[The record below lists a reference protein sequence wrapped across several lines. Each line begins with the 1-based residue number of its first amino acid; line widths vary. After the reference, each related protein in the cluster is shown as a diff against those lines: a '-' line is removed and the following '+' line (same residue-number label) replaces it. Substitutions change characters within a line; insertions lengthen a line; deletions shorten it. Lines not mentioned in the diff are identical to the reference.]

1 MKICILSN
9 AVSVHTQRWAGA
21 FAERGHDVHLLSI
34 SHSNIPGVE
43 VHTVNIGP
51 ENSKSA
57 VLKFLS
63 YLYLLL
69 TARRRI
75 LQIKPD
81 IVNAHYATTH
91 GVIAAF
97 AGYHPLAISVWGAD
111 VIWDYGPRS
120 RSLLYILARYA
131 LKRADLICSTS
142 KFMADRTVEILKP
155 RRPIEH
161 VPFGVDCQ
169 LFSPLDAAEPHQ
181 YPDQFRIG
189 FVKTLS
195 QMYGPAFLIESLPI
209 ISQQVPNAHLI
220 MAGGGEIRDS
230 LRRLAERLGVDD
242 RVEFTGYVP
251 KEKVPAL
258 MRTFDVLVHPSLTD
272 SESFGVAVLEAQ
284 ACGVPVVATRV
295 GGVPEVCVDQKTG
308 FLVPPGD
315 PEALAEK
322 VITLAKDSELRKQ
335 MGMEARKFVL
345 ENYQWQDNVEKML
358 RLLTEQ
364 AEKK

>member
-97 AGYHPLAISVWGAD
+97 AGYHPLVISVWGMD
-111 VIWDYGPRS
+111 VIWDYGTKSP
-120 RSLLYILARYA
+120 LLLRILARYA

-142 KFMADRTVEILKP
+142 KFMADKTRELIKP
-155 RRPIEH
+155 ARLIEH
-161 VPFGVDCQ
+161 VPFGIDCQ
-169 LFSPLDAAEPHQ
+169 LFRPAEQKRQGHNAE
-181 YPDQFRIG
+181 QFRIG
-189 FVKTLS
+189 FVKAFS
-195 QMYGPAFLIESLPI
+195 SEYGPDFMVKAMPI
-209 ISQQVPNAHLI
+209 ICRDVPNARLI
-220 MAGGGEIRDS
+220 MVGSGVMKDE
-230 LRRLAERLGVDD
+230 LRRLASKLGMADRIEFAGFVPNER
-242 RVEFTGYVP
+242 VP
-251 KEKVPAL
+251 EI
-258 MRTFDVLVHPSLTD
+258 MQTFDVLVHPSTV
-272 SESFGVAVLEAQ
+272 SESFGVVLLEAQ

-322 VITLAKDSELRKQ
+322 IITLAKDSELRKQ